1 MAGTRQSGGRNAKG
15 TSAHVLRG
23 TFRQDRH
30 GEATSDPPAGVPMR
44 PKRLSPTARAEWD
57 RMVARLTDTRA
68 LSSVDDAAL
77 YQYVQLFAETEAIAA
92 EGADHRRLTK
102 VLLKAIAKLQ
112 GDALV
117 DAVKEIVTLQAL
129 AKKTTQQLR
138 QGHMALRQY
147 LVEFGMTPS
156 ARTRV
161 KLPALKPAVDP
172 NKERYFGSGR

>member
-1 MAGTRQSGGRNAKG
+1 MAGTKQSGGRNAKG
-15 TSAHVLRG
+15 TQAHILRG
-23 TFRQDRH
+23 TFRGDRH
-30 GEATSDPPAGVPMR
+30 ADPTSSPPAGVPMR
-44 PKRLSPTARAEWD
+44 PKGLAKAALAEWD
-57 RMVARLTDTRA
+57 RMVARLTHTGA
-68 LSSVDDAAL
+68 LSAVDDGAL

-92 EGADHRRLTK
+92 EGAEHRRLTK
-102 VLLKAIAKLQ
+102 LLLCAVTKLE

-117 DAVKEIVTLQAL
+117 EAVKQIVTLQAL

-156 ARTRV
+156 ARSRV
-161 KLPALKPAVDP
+161 KLPAVKPAIDP